1 MMADFKQR
9 AVQHLAYARRWLEQA
24 EHAFGQKRDVRGELD
39 LLLAQAEIEHA
50 KEMSQRRRPR
60 FWLVAL
66 RHAVALLLA
75 VTMVGAG
82 TWGALLWL
90 HQPVPAAPAPTDAA
104 NSHAVLPAPAPAPDH
119 VTGMAAGSPPTV
131 AAPVPAAV
139 SAAISSPAAPVPAK
153 TSEPAYQPATAA
165 HHDSAASAA
174 AVSPQE
180 MRQLLR
186 TADKA
191 LRGQ

>member
-1 MMADFKQR
+1 MADFKQR
-9 AVQHLAYARRWLEQA
+9 AVQHLAYARRWLERA

-39 LLLAQAEIEHA
+39 LILAQAEIEHA
-50 KEMSQRRRPR
+50 KEMGQMDRPR
-60 FWLVAL
+60 FLLTAL
-66 RHAVALLLA
+66 RHTAALFLAVAL
-75 VTMVGAG
+75 VGAG

-90 HQPVPAAPAPTDAA
+90 HQPAPSSPAPVDAA
-104 NSHAVLPAPAPAPDH
+104 NSSVVVAQPVNEPGRTTAASTPTAAPA
-119 VTGMAAGSPPTV
+119 AASV
-131 AAPVPAAV
+131 QAAAP
-139 SAAISSPAAPVPAK
+139 AAIPSPAAPVPAR
-153 TSEPAYQPATAA
+153 TSEPAYQPTAA
-165 HHDSAASAA
+165 HHDNAASATA